1 MIARTVKTYGRPD
14 VLFNNAGIQFSKNVE
29 QTTLKDWRRIMRVNV
44 DGVFLGTK
52 YAIGAMKRGK
62 RGGSIINMSSTY
74 GMVGDDMLLIAR
86 TVKTYGR
93 PDVLFNNAGI
103 QFSKNVEQTTLK
115 DWRRIMRVNVD
126 GVFLGTKYAIGAMKR
141 GKRGGSIINMSS
153 TYGMVGDDLNAAYCA
168 TKAAVMNFTKAAAL
182 HCGKAGYGIRVNS
195 IHPGAIRTPL
205 TDRELVDIT
214 RKRKLK
220 GTQVALK
227 EWVAIHPIGRIGV
240 PDDIAYG
247 ALYLASDESRF
258 MTGAELVIDGGMLAQ

>member
-1 MIARTVKTYGRPD
+1 MGRLQDKVAIVTGAGSGLGRASAKLFAAEGAKVVVTDLNEKGGRTTVKEITRDGGEALFIKQD
-14 VLFNNAGIQFSKNVE
+14 VASEAQ
-29 QTTLKDWRRIMRVNV
+29 W
-44 DGVFLGTK
+44 
-52 YAIGAMKRGK
+52 KR
-62 RGGSIINMSSTY
+62 
-74 GMVGDDMLLIAR
+74 LIAR